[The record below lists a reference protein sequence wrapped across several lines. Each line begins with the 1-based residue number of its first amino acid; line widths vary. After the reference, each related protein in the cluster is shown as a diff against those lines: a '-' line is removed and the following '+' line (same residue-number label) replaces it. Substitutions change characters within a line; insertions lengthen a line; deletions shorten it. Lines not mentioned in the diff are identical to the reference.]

1 MHHED
6 GMSGRLAGK
15 VALVTGAGEGIG
27 KAIALRYAQEGARV
41 ALLDVRREAASRAGE
56 EIERAGGTALA
67 LAADVRD
74 IAQVEAALAQLE
86 SQWKTLD
93 ILVNNAG
100 IARKKMF
107 EQMEPGDWEEVWDTN
122 LTGAINVTRK
132 ALPLLKRQ
140 PGSKIVNIASIEVF
154 SHSRKLSAYSAS
166 KGALAS
172 LSRTLAVELAPH
184 KVNVNYICPGFI
196 DTAMTKPYSKRWLF
210 RKYVERQTPL
220 RRMGT
225 PEDVAGVALFLASA
239 EADFVT
245 GQGLTVDGG
254 LTARSL

>member
-1 MHHED
+1 
-6 GMSGRLAGK
+6 MSGRLTGK
-15 VALVTGAGEGIG
+15 VALVTGAGDGIG
-27 KAIALRYAQEGARV
+27 KAIAQLYAREGARIAV
-41 ALLDVRREAASRAGE
+41 LDKDSDAASLTREA
-56 EIERAGGTALA
+56 IERAGGAA
-67 LAADVRD
+67 MVLAADVRD
-74 IAQVEAALAQLE
+74 AAQVEGAIGQIG
-86 SQWKTLD
+86 SQWKALD

-100 IARKKMF
+100 IARKQMF

-140 PGSKIVNIASIEVF
+140 PGSKIVNIVSIEVF
-154 SHSRKLSAYSAS
+154 SHSRKLSAYAAS

-184 KVNVNYICPGFI
+184 QVCVNYICPGFI

-225 PEDVAGVALFLASA
+225 PQDVAGVALFLASSD
-239 EADFVT
+239 ADFVT
-245 GQGLTVDGG
+245 GQGITVDGG
-254 LTARSL
+254 LTARAL

>member
-1 MHHED
+1 
-6 GMSGRLAGK
+6 MSGRLTGK
-15 VALVTGAGEGIG
+15 VALITGAGDGIG
-27 KAIALRYAQEGARV
+27 KAIALLYAREGARI
-41 ALLDVRREAASRAGE
+41 AILDTNGDAANLTRETV
-56 EIERAGGTALA
+56 ERAGGTAMA
-67 LAADVRD
+67 FAADIRD
-74 IAQVEAALAQLE
+74 AAQVEGAIAQIG
-86 SQWKTLD
+86 SQWKALD

-140 PGSKIVNIASIEVF
+140 PGGKIVNIASIEVF

-184 KVNVNYICPGFI
+184 QVCVNYICPGFI
-196 DTAMTKPYSKRWLF
+196 DTAMTRPYSKRWLF

-225 PEDVAGVALFLASA
+225 PEDVAGVALFLASSD
-239 EADFVT
+239 ADFVT
-245 GQGLTVDGG
+245 GQGITVDGG